1 MIVYKKKLQI
11 LILLILIIIF
21 TINTNFFRNLTE
33 VLLYR
38 FDDRIR
44 NVYGFCSNES
54 IGYLFYLKKKY
65 EIKDNPKIVN
75 YHHSPNVN
83 WAIINTKIIDKNSKE
98 FILLNYPGPEYKINL
113 KIINN
118 NIFEPNDMEFFHDK
132 FDKIESM
139 EILNNSKNFKKINWK
154 IDVASIDRFGNE
166 KIVKEFNIENF
177 LGESL
182 KIKLDILNENLNLD
196 EKKLYFKIKNKN
208 ISKIDNLQMH
218 LILKNKFILENF
230 QIIDKINNCYYIK
243 RV

>member
-1 MIVYKKKLQI
+1 MIVYKKKSQI
-11 LILLILIIIF
+11 LVLLILIIIF
-21 TINTNFFRNLTE
+21 TINTNFFKNLTE
-33 VLLYR
+33 VLLHR

-44 NVYGFCSNES
+44 NVYGFCSDES

-65 EIKDNPKIVN
+65 EIKNNPKIVN
-75 YHHSPNVN
+75 YRHTPNTN

-118 NIFEPNDMEFFHDK
+118 NILEPNDIEFFHDK
-132 FDKIESM
+132 FDKIESI

-154 IDVASIDRFGNE
+154 IDIVSIDRFGNE
-166 KIVKEFNIENF
+166 KIVKEFNIKNF
-177 LGESL
+177 LDESL

-196 EKKLYFKIKNKN
+196 KKKLYFKVKNKN
-208 ISKIDNLQMH
+208 ISKIDNLQIH

-230 QIIDKINNCYYIK
+230 QIIDKINHCYYIK
-243 RV
+243 RA